1 LGKKLVI
8 VGFLACSLLAAWV
21 FWNRE
26 VKSLRETLNKDVREP
41 RVVLEDFVAI
51 RYEGGT
57 QVGRLTARLGH
68 FFDPNVME
76 LDGEVKAVR
85 LRADGNETL
94 STESAT
100 AYFRAASV
108 TAMMDQKTELDRAEL
123 TGFVEVGMRDHLLS
137 TDYAEYRQ
145 KDQTVRSSRPVRVE
159 GPARVFS
166 GEEGFTYDVAKQALS
181 MPGPIK
187 GVIAVDAP

>member
-1 LGKKLVI
+1 MGKKLVI
-8 VGFLACSLLAAWV
+8 IGFLVCCLLAMWV
-21 FWNRE
+21 FWSRE

-41 RVVLEDFVAI
+41 RVVLEDFVAF
-51 RYEGGT
+51 RYEGDA
-57 QVGRLTARLGH
+57 QVGKLTARLGH

-76 LDGEVKAVR
+76 LDGEVKAER
-85 LRADGNETL
+85 QTGDGVETL

-108 TAMMDQKTELDRAEL
+108 SAMMDEKTELDRAEL

-137 TDYAEYRQ
+137 TDFAEYRD
-145 KDQTVRSSRPVRVE
+145 KDQTVRSTRPVRVE
-159 GPARVFS
+159 GPHRVFS
-166 GEEGFTYDVAKQALS
+166 GEEGFVYDLKKQALS

-187 GVIAVDAP
+187 GVIAVDKP